1 MSPSQEQFVYEQ
13 LHDIPTLR
21 GVITA
26 AVNIFDNDVEQ
37 LMQRVFRKTD
47 FAVKSVVDSLLG
59 SHGPLA
65 DLSVRLKVLLGLG
78 VLETEA
84 YQDIEYYLAL
94 KERLNNETQEY
105 AFSSALTLEFLN
117 QLNSVQDKAVLKK
130 QEKELQA
137 AASGVQDN
145 KDSLLLQVKTMR
157 SEKILRSYLLLSVS
171 TLCEQLHI
179 DSPL

>member
-13 LHDIPTLR
+13 LNDIPTLR

-26 AVNIFDNDVEQ
+26 AVNIFDHDVEQ

-59 SHGPLA
+59 SSGPLA

-84 YQDIEYYLAL
+84 YQDIEYYLDL
-94 KERLNNETQEY
+94 KVRLNNESKEY
-105 AFSSALTLEFLN
+105 AFSSPLTLAFLN
-117 QLNSVQDKAVLKK
+117 QLHSVQDKAILQKL
-130 QEKELQA
+130 EKELHGTQE
-137 AASGVQDN
+137 N
-145 KDSLLLQVKTMR
+145 KDSLLLQVKAMR
-157 SEKILRSYLLLSVS
+157 HEKILRSYLLLSVN
-171 TLCEQLHI
+171 TICERLDI
-179 DSPL
+179 ESPL

>member
-1 MSPSQEQFVYEQ
+1 MSSSQGQFIHEE

-47 FAVKSVVDSLLG
+47 FAVKSVVDSLLDN
-59 SHGPLA
+59 HGPLA

-78 VLETEA
+78 VLETKV
-84 YQDIEYYLAL
+84 YQDIEYYLSL
-94 KERLNNETQEY
+94 KEQLNNETKEY
-105 AFSSALTLEFLN
+105 AFSSPLTLEFLN
-117 QLNSVQDKAVLKK
+117 RLNSVQDKTILEK
-130 QEKELQA
+130 QEKELKEA
-137 AASGVQDN
+137 TFGVQGN

-171 TLCEQLHI
+171 SLCEQLHI

>member
-13 LHDIPTLR
+13 LNDIPTLR
-21 GVITA
+21 GIITA

-59 SHGPLA
+59 SQGPLA

-84 YQDIEYYLAL
+84 YQDIERYLTL
-94 KERLNNETQEY
+94 KARLNNESKEY
-105 AFSSALTLEFLN
+105 AFSSPLTLDFLQ
-117 QLNSVQDKAVLKK
+117 QLASVQDKTMLQKLE
-130 QEKELQA
+130 QELQSTA
-137 AASGVQDN
+137 LSVHDN
-145 KDSLLLQVKTMR
+145 KDSLLLQVKTLR
-157 SEKILRSYLLLSVS
+157 SEKILRSYLLLSIN
-171 TLCEQLHI
+171 TICEQLQI
-179 DSPL
+179 ESPL